1 MKADRSFK
9 GKLDRDQR
17 EIYHVVNTS
26 FFFFFFVP
34 CMMLRA
40 DVKGSETLVK
50 LRDFS

>member
-17 EIYHVVNTS
+17 EIYHVVNT
-26 FFFFFFVP
+26 FFFVP

>member
-26 FFFFFFVP
+26 FFFFVP

>member
-17 EIYHVVNTS
+17 EIYHVVNT
-26 FFFFFFVP
+26 FFLLFFVP

-40 DVKGSETLVK
+40 DVKGSETSVK